1 MYDTLVKEISEYC
14 ASAKK
19 DIMVMQ
25 GLSKIAPTSTDIP
38 SSTSKDLDNLKNRVI
53 TALLD
58 NRNNRGAH
66 NALDIVNDYMKNK
79 NNNPRVAGVFEG
91 VQTALCK
98 EANQKNN
105 VMQQLGNLQSVVGK
119 FSADVNRSIG
129 TSSDGLLN
137 NKEIKAIK
145 EVVQTA
151 NEKLQAHQDNK
162 FANSSTVSQAKR
174 ELKSDLKSFET
185 SLAFKSI
192 AARVGALA
200 TSIKNSI
207 ETTINKIRGVAIPP
221 VMRNAMSN
229 KDNKVGF
236 LKTDVKEAKSGLNTL
251 DSTSEKPS
259 SGLRK

>member
-1 MYDTLVKEISEYC
+1 MYDTLAKEISEYC

-25 GLSKIAPTSTDIP
+25 WLSQIAPTSTDIP
-38 SSTSKDLDNLKNRVI
+38 SSTSKDLDNLKSRVN

-58 NRNNRGAH
+58 NRNNKGAQ
-66 NALDIVNDYMKNK
+66 NALDIVNDYMRNKDKN
-79 NNNPRVAGVFEG
+79 PHVAAVFEG

-98 EANQKNN
+98 ETNQKNN
-105 VMQQLGNLQSVVGK
+105 VIQQLDSLQSVVANFK
-119 FSADVNRSIG
+119 LQVNKSIG
-129 TSSDGLLN
+129 TSPDGPLN
-137 NKEIKAIK
+137 NQEIKAIK
-145 EVVQTA
+145 AVAQTA

-162 FANSSTVSQAKR
+162 FANSSTVSQAKK
-174 ELKSDLKSFET
+174 ELNSDLKRFET

-207 ETTINKIRGVAIPP
+207 ETTINKIRGVGVPP
-221 VMRNAMSN
+221 VMRNAMSD
-229 KDNKVGF
+229 KDIKVGF
-236 LKTDVKEAKSGLNTL
+236 LKTDVKEARRELNNV